1 MSDLF
6 KPNEVV
12 ERIMQAAKTVVPES
26 LSDDVKRNVHAAIQ
40 EVVSDLDVVSREEF
54 DVQKS
59 VLLRTR
65 EKIDDMGVIIQELE
79 GKIDALKK

>member
-79 GKIDALKK
+79 EKIDALKK